1 MVIIS
6 SLLGIVSVC
15 VCIYVCVCVCVCVS
29 AKSHKDPS
37 CVPIL
42 FLCDSEPSSYFVEF
56 GTNTNS
62 LVRKILKK
70 ECFEE
75 IEAKMILE

>member
-1 MVIIS
+1 MYI
-6 SLLGIVSVC
+6 C
-15 VCIYVCVCVCVCVS
+15 VGVCVCVCVS

-75 IEAKMILE
+75 IQAKMILE

>member
-1 MVIIS
+1 M
-6 SLLGIVSVC
+6 C
-15 VCIYVCVCVCVCVS
+15 VCTCVCVCVSVCVS

-56 GTNTNS
+56 CANKNS
-62 LVRKILKK
+62 LMRKVLKK
-70 ECFEE
+70 ERFEQR
-75 IEAKMILE
+75 EAKMILE